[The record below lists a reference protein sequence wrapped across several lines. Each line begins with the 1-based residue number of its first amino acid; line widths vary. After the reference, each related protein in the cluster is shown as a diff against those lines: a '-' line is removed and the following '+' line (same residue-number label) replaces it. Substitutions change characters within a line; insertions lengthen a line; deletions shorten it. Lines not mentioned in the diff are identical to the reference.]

1 MGFKIID
8 LLIDFTGEKDSRRSV
23 CCVKG
28 KNKVLPL
35 LLV

>member
-1 MGFKIID
+1 MRFKIMD

-28 KNKVLPL
+28 KNRVLPL

>member
-1 MGFKIID
+1 MGFEIID

-28 KNKVLPL
+28 KNKPL